1 VMNPAARTSLV
12 LFPLVLVAAAAAQ
25 EPATHP
31 FSVHDMLAMQ
41 RISDPQVSPDG
52 SRVLFNVRS
61 TDLEAN
67 RGRTDLWVA
76 SVDGSRVRR
85 LTTHEAADFN
95 GRWSADGKS
104 VWFLSTRGG
113 SAQVWRLAIEG
124 GEAQPVTDLP
134 VDVTGLVPFRDGERL
149 ALTLEVYPDAADL
162 AETAARDAQAAK
174 DPVKGRVYDEL
185 LFRHWDAWED
195 GKRNHVFVWSVD
207 GGEPVDLLK
216 GLDVDAPTRPFGGV
230 EEIAVHPDGST
241 VVFAA
246 KQVGREAAW
255 STDVDLWAAPADGSA
270 PPRCLTEANAAYD
283 NGASF
288 SPDGKR
294 LAWTS
299 MARPGYEADRLRV
312 TLMDWPSGTPRVI
325 SEAWDR
331 SAGALAWSA
340 DGRTLYTSAANLGQE
355 SLFAVDVASGAAQP
369 LVVKGSNSSVAPA
382 GARLVFAHDD
392 LKSPVELFSCALDG
406 SDVKPITR
414 LNAER
419 VAAARMGDY
428 EQFTF
433 QGAHGDTVHGYVL
446 KPADF
451 QQGTKYPVAFLIH
464 GGPQGSFGDHFHYRW
479 NPQAYA
485 GAGYA
490 AVFIDFHGSTGY
502 GQAFTDAIRGDWGGA
517 PYEDLMKGLDHA
529 LATYPFLDG
538 ERVAALGA
546 SYGGY
551 MVNWIAGQTDRFECL
566 VSHDGNLDEQA
577 AYFMTEELWFPEW
590 EHGTPWA
597 NPESYAK
604 HNPIDHVAKW
614 KSPIL
619 VIHGALDYRVVDT
632 QGMASFTAAQRL
644 GVPSRL
650 LYFPDEN
657 HWVLKPKNSIL
668 WHETVLGWLE
678 QWIGA
683 TER

>member
-1 VMNPAARTSLV
+1 VNLI
-12 LFPLVLVAAAAAQ
+12 LVALFLTAALQ
-25 EPATHP
+25 GETHP

-52 SRVLFNVRS
+52 RQVIFNVRT

-76 SVDGSRVRR
+76 AVDGSRVRR

-95 GRWSADGKS
+95 GRWSADGRT

-113 SAQVWRLAIEG
+113 SAQVWKLAIEG
-124 GEAQPVTDLP
+124 GEAQPVTSFP
-134 VDVTGLVPFRDGERL
+134 VDVTGLSPFADGARL
-149 ALTLEVYPDAADL
+149 ALAMEVYPDAADL
-162 AETAARDAQAAK
+162 AATAARDAERAKNPVQASVH
-174 DPVKGRVYDEL
+174 DTL
-185 LFRHWDAWED
+185 LFRHWDTWED
-195 GKRNHVFVWSVD
+195 GKRSHVFVWTV
-207 GGEPVDLLK
+207 GGDEPIDLLK
-216 GLDVDAPTRPFGGV
+216 GLDVDSPTKPFGGV
-230 EEIAVHPDGST
+230 EEIAVHPDGSS

-246 KQVGREAAW
+246 KSVGREAAW
-255 STDVDLWAAPADGSA
+255 STDVDLWVAPADGSA
-270 PPRCLTEANAAYD
+270 APRCLTEANAAYD
-283 NGASF
+283 NGPVF

-294 LAWTS
+294 LAWTA
-299 MARPGYEADRLRV
+299 MARPGYEADRTRV
-312 TLMDWPSGTPRVI
+312 VVMDWPAGAARVLT
-325 SEAWDR
+325 EAWDR

-340 DGRTLYTSAANLGQE
+340 DGGTLFTSAPNLGQ
-355 SLFAVDVASGAAQP
+355 SSIFAIDARSGLVAT
-369 LVVKGSNSSVAPA
+369 LVVA
-382 GARLVFAHDD
+382 GTNAFVGQAGERLVFAHDD
-392 LKSPVELFSCALDG
+392 LKSPVELYSCARDG
-406 SDVKPITR
+406 KDVRAITR

-419 VAAARMGDY
+419 AAAARMGDF

-433 QGAHGDTVHGYVL
+433 TGAHGDTVYGYVM

-451 QQGTKYPVAFLIH
+451 VAGTKYPVAFLIH

-490 AVFIDFHGSTGY
+490 AVFIDFHGSVGY

-529 LATYPFLDG
+529 LSTYDYLDA

-590 EHGTPWA
+590 EHGTPWE

-632 QGMASFTAAQRL
+632 QGMATFTAAQRR
-644 GVPSRL
+644 GIPSRL

-657 HWVLKPKNSIL
+657 HWVLKPMNSIL
-668 WHETVLGWLE
+668 WHETVLGWLD
-678 QWIGA
+678 QWLKP
-683 TER
+683 